1 MAEGNTVDTLEIEIE
16 ASSSEAEQKVNALAD
31 ALKRLKKESAGFGN
45 ISEQIRGVG
54 EAAEDAGAQTKVR
67 QKKEALDRAA
77 GSVNPAPASGVD
89 ADKAGEKIES
99 VNQKIEKVQANISEL
114 NEQIRMLG
122 FAHDKE
128 QGAQMIEQLNQQ
140 LREQQGILDG
150 LIRQREHL
158 SAVAVNAAQAAEKTQ
173 RPEDPWANVKAKLKG
188 STLGELVGDAKSID
202 EAVSRMAELNDQA
215 AILNVKLDGLQEKLR
230 GAFEKGNQSQVATYT
245 AQIQKL
251 KEQLAQLQDEAGQA
265 QDSGTELVESET
277 SMEKKVNL
285 LLRLKDHI
293 VDATGAADG
302 LKNVLS
308 DIVKTKLG
316 RMEKNVTALIPK
328 GAQSSVSALGGAFE
342 GLTSKALGFVAAH
355 PVIAAALGGVVLA
368 AKKIG
373 GEMKK
378 LGQSAFSVAKKGLE
392 AVAGAARN
400 LAASLKDLL
409 RSGLNKIGAGLK
421 SIGQGLVS
429 RFTRPFKNALDAFAK
444 WKSAIGR
451 IAFYR
456 AVREAIKAVTD
467 GFKIGI
473 ENLYQYS
480 KLVGTQF
487 APAMNSLATSALY
500 LKNSLGAMA
509 APLIQAVAPAIDFLI
524 DKFVALI
531 NVIGKAFAMLTG
543 KSVYTQAK
551 KHAVEYGDAANAA
564 AKATQKFLLGIDEL
578 TILDNPAGGGG
589 GAASD
594 FGSMFEEVEIDQDQ
608 FDWVRQIRE
617 AIENGEWRSVG
628 ELVAEKLNEVVD
640 AWDSYAWGEKL
651 GTLINNGLNVAYGF
665 LDKFD
670 FENLGSKVADGL
682 NGIFDTVDWDLLGRT
697 FAAEWNALFDF
708 IYGFATTLK
717 WHEIGLDIARAING
731 FLDELDV
738 TRAAEAVSKFITG
751 LFDTISTAIAETNW
765 GVLGA
770 KLAEFL
776 NNVDWYG
783 AIYGALSII
792 TNGLA
797 ALKQAIDSF
806 LQDWNWEDM
815 ARQVYEAINRAWND
829 VDWPGLGKTLGNL
842 VVTALKFAVEI
853 ISHIDWTQIGRDIGN
868 FLIGIDWVAVFA
880 GLTNVIAAGIN
891 AAVGA
896 LGGLIDTIGPNIK
909 KIAAGIAQKVNEFF
923 DKIDWAETGRVLS
936 KGIEAALD
944 FMIEFMQKVDWDSIG
959 KHIAEFL
966 ENIDWD
972 TLLTKWGQ
980 LLGEFMSAKMKVI
993 DVSGIMEVGA
1003 NIVKGLWDGIWAE
1016 FEAGGGIGGWIKR
1029 NIFDLFMSA
1038 IKGLFGIHSPSE
1050 VMKNDVGINI
1060 SAGILEGIKEG
1071 WQGIIDFFSG
1081 AVEGLR
1087 GFILDPW
1094 GTITEGL
1101 GAIWDG
1107 ITGNATEK
1115 FGNTK
1120 NEIGKAWEETNTE
1133 TDGKWNF
1140 IKNNL
1145 EAAWTGINT
1154 SAVIQ
1159 FASVKGAVIGAWD
1172 GTSVETNTKWN
1183 GIRTDLGTTWGG
1195 INTDAGTQFGE
1206 VKKTITSAF
1215 SETNTE
1221 TGRLMGELKDEVHGK
1236 SEEIQT
1242 QAGIDF
1248 EGVAD
1253 SIRRPMEDVIK
1264 EATGWGEDIC
1274 KNLAAGMQGVAKGAV
1289 VGAATALAQSIRDRV
1304 HFSEPD
1310 VGPLSDFHT
1319 YMPDMLKLMASGIRD
1334 NSYLAVNA
1342 ANDLASFMSNALGNI
1357 EPVEP
1362 QYAVRENILSSV
1374 RPQNAD
1380 EWSGAANAAM
1390 QEGQQSSNAEVV
1402 NAMFAA
1408 AQQIVAAIRENG
1420 DRPISIDW
1428 AKAAA
1433 QTTAMQNRQNMMY
1446 GKTLQNA

>member
-16 ASSSEAEQKVNALAD
+16 APSSEAEKKVSALAD

-67 QKKEALDRAA
+67 RKKEALDRAA
-77 GSVNPAPASGVD
+77 GSVNPASASGVD

-99 VNQKIEKVQANISEL
+99 VNQKIEKAQANISEL

-158 SAVAVNAAQAAEKTQ
+158 SAVAVNAVHAAEKTQ
-173 RPEDPWANVKAKLKG
+173 RPEDPWANVKAQLKG
-188 STLGELVGDAKSID
+188 STLGDLVGDAKSID

-277 SMEKKVNL
+277 SLEKKVNL

-316 RMEKNVTALIPK
+316 GIEKNVTALIPK

-378 LGQSAFSVAKKGLE
+378 LGQSAFSAAKKGLE
-392 AVAGAARN
+392 AVANAARN

-444 WKSAIGR
+444 WKSVIGR

-564 AKATQKFLLGIDEL
+564 ANATQKFLLGIDEL

-628 ELVAEKLNEVVD
+628 ELVAEKLNKVVD

-731 FLDELDV
+731 FLDELDA

-815 ARQVYEAINRAWND
+815 ARQIYTAINDAFSD
-829 VDWPGLGKTLGNL
+829 VDWKGLGETLGDFFKTAFDFLRETIAGIKWEEIGKDVSEFISGINWDEVVSSFLNLAKTLIDSAITGVKSFLDNTPTEVL
-842 VVTALKFAVEI
+842 AKITEI
-853 ISHIDWTQIGRDIGN
+853 IGAVALGAIAAMTKNKKVIIAEGLLIIAGIFNEFGDKIKEVVGQLAQKINQFIEKTDWKKMGKYISDGIKNALEAAIIFVQELDWAEVGRAIVD
-868 FLIGIDWVAVFA
+868 LLLGIDWV
-880 GLTNVIAAGIN
+880 GLLSDLGLFIGETLTGVLIAIFSDLPGLLEVGGKIVLGIFEGIISAIPFIGPWIN
-891 AAVGA
+891 ENLFGPLNEA
-896 LGGLIDTIGPNIK
+896 LGTGYSEVEEVTHEKTKGIVDRTAVDLGEMSTVANEAVSDMNTEMGISLDAVAGTVSGAWNAINIDTD
-909 KIAAGIAQKVNEFF
+909 NE
-923 DKIDWAETGRVLS
+923 
-936 KGIEAALD
+936 
-944 FMIEFMQKVDWDSIG
+944 
-959 KHIAEFL
+959 
-966 ENIDWD
+966 
-972 TLLTKWGQ
+972 WG
-980 LLGEFMSAKMKVI
+980 
-993 DVSGIMEVGA
+993 
-1003 NIVKGLWDGIWAE
+1003 
-1016 FEAGGGIGGWIKR
+1016 
-1029 NIFDLFMSA
+1029 
-1038 IKGLFGIHSPSE
+1038 
-1050 VMKNDVGINI
+1050 
-1060 SAGILEGIKEG
+1060 
-1071 WQGIIDFFSG
+1071 
-1081 AVEGLR
+1081 
-1087 GFILDPW
+1087 
-1094 GTITEGL
+1094 
-1101 GAIWDG
+1101 
-1107 ITGNATEK
+1107 
-1115 FGNTK
+1115 
-1120 NEIGKAWEETNTE
+1120 
-1133 TDGKWNF
+1133 F

-1145 EAAWTGINT
+1145 
-1154 SAVIQ
+1154 
-1159 FASVKGAVIGAWD
+1159 D
-1172 GTSVETNTKWN
+1172 
-1183 GIRTDLGTTWGG
+1183 TTWGG
-1195 INTDAGTQFGE
+1195 INTNADTQFGE

-1274 KNLAAGMQGVAKGAV
+1274 KSLAAGMQGVAKGAV
-1289 VGAATALAQSIRDRV
+1289 AGAATALAQSIRDRV

-1342 ANDLASFMSNALGNI
+1342 ANDLADSMSRAMGNI

-1362 QYAVRENILSSV
+1362 KLSAHEDFFASIQPV
-1374 RPQNAD
+1374 YGGANAD
-1380 EWSGAANAAM
+1380 SINVSGQGDQDANNSDIINAM
-1390 QEGQQSSNAEVV
+1390 LAMGQQVGQMIV
-1402 NAMFAA
+1402 NA
-1408 AQQIVAAIRENG
+1408 INENG

-1433 QTTAMQNRQNMMY
+1433 QTTAMQNRRNMMY
-1446 GKTLQNA
+1446 GKSLQNT